1 MAKNSLY
8 IIGNGFDLHH
18 EIPSGCR
25 DFGIYVKS
33 LNSRL
38 CEIFERY
45 ISCEGDWSKF
55 EEALANIDAEL
66 ILDDIPLAYYGAD
79 DWSDSGHHDFQYEVE
94 QIADALSKKLKMIF
108 THWILTLQ
116 IPDSLTCQT
125 PLLNLDLDARYL
137 TFNYTD
143 TLEKLYHVSSDKIL
157 YIHNKAIDLTSD
169 LILGH
174 AFNPIN
180 RSSLNQD
187 CDLESQDTRITE
199 AKCILDDYFSSTYKP
214 VDRVIRRHE
223 FYFDSLKNINKIY
236 VLGHSLSSVDVPYF
250 KQIVSRVAN
259 SEPDWMVTYYCDSEI
274 SDFKKT
280 LLELGVAESKI
291 DFIKMC
297 NLCRNSIN
305 SSKNSKT

>member
-1 MAKNSLY
+1 MVKNSLY

-18 EIPSGCR
+18 EIPSHYC
-25 DFGIYVKS
+25 DFGEYVKS

-38 CEIFERY
+38 YRIFERY
-45 ISCEGDWSKF
+45 IPCNGNWSKF
-55 EEALANIDAEL
+55 EEALADIDVES

-94 QIADALSKKLKMIF
+94 KLADALSNDLKKIF

-125 PLLNLDLDARYL
+125 PLLNLDLGARYL
-137 TFNYTD
+137 SFNYTN
-143 TLEKLYHVSSDKIL
+143 TLEKLYHVNPSKIL

-174 AFNPIN
+174 AFNPKN
-180 RSSLNQD
+180 RPSLNQD

-199 AKCILDDYFSSTYKP
+199 ANFILDDYFSRTYKP
-214 VDRVIRRHE
+214 VDFVIREHE
-223 FYFDSLKNINKIY
+223 SFFDLLTNTNKIF

-250 KQIVSRVAN
+250 KQIVNRAAD
-259 SEPDWMVTYYCDSEI
+259 SEPDWTITYYCESEI
-274 SDFKKT
+274 GGFKKT
-280 LLELGVAESKI
+280 LFGLGVSEAKI
-291 DFIKMC
+291 NFIEMC
-297 NLCRNSIN
+297 DL
-305 SSKNSKT
+305 